1 MWRTA
6 LHSALPDALHML
18 PSKGDLCRRLLT
30 SIPPAQA
37 IWLGKGAA
45 GSEGEMVHH
54 VQGSHP
60 KGRNVFLRDMEP
72 FLKWLDEA
80 EEDEDA
86 E

>member
-1 MWRTA
+1 VR
-6 LHSALPDALHML
+6 ML
-18 PSKGDLCRRLLT
+18 YDCDILAEDT
-30 SIPPAQA
+30 I
-37 IWLGKGAA
+37 IWWAKK
-45 GSEGEMVHH
+45 
-54 VQGSHP
+54 GSHP

>member
-1 MWRTA
+1 M
-6 LHSALPDALHML
+6 
-18 PSKGDLCRRLLT
+18 
-30 SIPPAQA
+30 
-37 IWLGKGAA
+37 
-45 GSEGEMVHH
+45 
-54 VQGSHP
+54 QGSHP